1 MTQEIMKKPR
11 PELRFKGFTDDW
23 AQRKF
28 GDLYQKVTEKY
39 DAKHDMNAISVANM
53 QFRSVESTDCD
64 YLKTYNVM
72 RVGDIA
78 FEGNKSRYFSHG
90 RFVENTIGNG
100 IISHVFD
107 VFRPVKQQD
116 LSFWRYLIHNEQ
128 VMGPV
133 LARCTSSSIMMN
145 NLIGQDFLKLSIY
158 VPSDDEQKLIGEFF
172 RTLDNLIVAAERK
185 VELLKRR
192 KKAYLQR
199 IFNQEL
205 RCKGFSE
212 SWHWQKASDIF
223 EPVTIKGLLG
233 LPVLSVTQEHGVVHR
248 EKLDIDIKY
257 DESSLTTY
265 KKVSP
270 GDFIISLRSFQGG
283 FELSQVEGIVSP
295 AYTVLEFRNPS
306 DSDPSF
312 WRHFF
317 KSYDFIQ
324 LLKKVT
330 FGIRDGKSISY
341 EQFASLKLPIP
352 AYAEQIRIGACL
364 NAMDDLISAAEHRIE
379 LLQKRKQGYMQR
391 MFA

>member
-185 VELLKRR
+185 TDLLKR
-192 KKAYLQR
+192 KKQA
-199 IFNQEL
+199 
-205 RCKGFSE
+205 
-212 SWHWQKASDIF
+212 
-223 EPVTIKGLLG
+223 
-233 LPVLSVTQEHGVVHR
+233 
-248 EKLDIDIKY
+248 
-257 DESSLTTY
+257 
-265 KKVSP
+265 
-270 GDFIISLRSFQGG
+270 
-283 FELSQVEGIVSP
+283 
-295 AYTVLEFRNPS
+295 
-306 DSDPSF
+306 
-312 WRHFF
+312 
-317 KSYDFIQ
+317 
-324 LLKKVT
+324 
-330 FGIRDGKSISY
+330 
-341 EQFASLKLPIP
+341 
-352 AYAEQIRIGACL
+352 
-364 NAMDDLISAAEHRIE
+364 
-379 LLQKRKQGYMQR
+379 YMQR
-391 MFA
+391 MFV

>member
-1 MTQEIMKKPR
+1 MSEVPSIIFDDFTMDSKYVNFPYSVRSSAIKILQNKPNVDIYFCN
-11 PELRFKGFTDDW
+11 LI
-23 AQRKF
+23 
-28 GDLYQKVTEKY
+28 L
-39 DAKHDMNAISVANM
+39 NAIHFPDLGHA
-53 QFRSVESTDCD
+53 RH
-64 YLKTYNVM
+64 Y
-72 RVGDIA
+72 
-78 FEGNKSRYFSHG
+78 
-90 RFVENTIGNG
+90 
-100 IISHVFD
+100 ISYVQNQECNI
-107 VFRPVKQQD
+107 P
-116 LSFWRYLIHNEQ
+116 SF
-128 VMGPV
+128 
-133 LARCTSSSIMMN
+133 A
-145 NLIGQDFLKLSIY
+145 
-158 VPSDDEQKLIGEFF
+158 EQKRIGDFF
-172 RTLDNLIVAAERK
+172 RTLDDLIVAAERK

-223 EPVTIKGLLG
+223 EPVTIKGLPG